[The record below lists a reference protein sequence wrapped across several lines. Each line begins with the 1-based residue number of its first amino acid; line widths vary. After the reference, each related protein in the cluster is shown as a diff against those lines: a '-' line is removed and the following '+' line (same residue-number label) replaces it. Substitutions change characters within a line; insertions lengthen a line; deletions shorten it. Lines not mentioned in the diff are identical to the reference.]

1 VGIEYMLNDK
11 LFMLNDDSYYIMSIT
26 ELLHAK

>member
-1 VGIEYMLNDK
+1 MLNDK